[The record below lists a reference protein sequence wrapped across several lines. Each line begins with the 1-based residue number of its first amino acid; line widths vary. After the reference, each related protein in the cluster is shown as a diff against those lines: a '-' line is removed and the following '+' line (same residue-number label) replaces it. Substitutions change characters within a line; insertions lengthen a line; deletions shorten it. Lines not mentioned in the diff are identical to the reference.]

1 MRLLPQVTIM
11 GDRTGGGSGLPFSSE
26 LPNGWSIRFSACPM
40 LDINKQHTEFGID
53 PDISVSMTEEDMAKG
68 KDTIIDSAIELLLS
82 KADSTNTTTK

>member
-1 MRLLPQVTIM
+1 M